1 MMKENINIYN
11 SEDEY
16 LAQMKSGALL
26 NPRIPGTRF
35 GQT

>member
-1 MMKENINIYN
+1 MMKDNRIFI

-16 LAQMKSGALL
+16 LAQMKQGALL